1 MWKVEELAWSY
12 EILLKLFVSS
22 HLIINRLILTI
33 TITILTITI
42 TVVSSHAGH
51 CSKITDVQAQ
61 VCVYWSGKPYTT
73 FCLQHT
79 ALRLTDRERMWSV
92 IWALS
97 RDISFLMAM
106 IKYTWKASGGSVNI
120 FSLESKVA
128 RLCYDTMMRSE
139 RLRSQGSHL
148 CQRSTSDLPD
158 DSTDY
163 MAVCCTVKWACLLKS
178 TWNPLYLC
186 NVTHVKWNGTYPKHF
201 LWNCLYCWQ

>member
-1 MWKVEELAWSY
+1 M
-12 EILLKLFVSS
+12 F
-22 HLIINRLILTI
+22 R
-33 TITILTITI
+33 
-42 TVVSSHAGH
+42 
-51 CSKITDVQAQ
+51 
-61 VCVYWSGKPYTT
+61 CVFIDPYIT

-79 ALRLTDRERMWSV
+79 ALKLTDRERMWSV

-97 RDISFLMAM
+97 REISFLMAM
-106 IKYTWKASGGSVNI
+106 IKYTWNASGGSVNVS
-120 FSLESKVA
+120 SLVSEAA

-163 MAVCCTVKWACLLKS
+163 MTVKWACLLKS

-186 NVTHVKWNGTYPKHF
+186 NVKHVKWNINPKHF
-201 LWNCLYCWQ
+201 LWNNVHCWQ